1 MDRGASSGGGGWGRV
16 GQGYSPWCCRVR
28 HDLATEQHHPNA
40 TCQLSSHLFQ
50 SSGFSS
56 SETGVKETRIP
67 GRRELSSS

>member
-1 MDRGASSGGGGWGRV
+1 MAGCGGGGV
-16 GQGYSPWCCRVR
+16 GVGLQSMVLQRVR

-50 SSGFSS
+50 SSEFSS